1 MEMLPQDR
9 LFVLHLKGAL
19 LVTGLAAETDQDFPK
34 DFLAQRKSRAPQL
47 FPWLGLGAENLL
59 ERLLFQ
65 SGGLDAT
72 ITFL

>member
-1 MEMLPQDR
+1 MLPQDH
-9 LFVLHLKGAL
+9 LFILHLKGLL
-19 LVTGLAAETDQDFPK
+19 LVTGLAAKTDQNPK
-34 DFLAQRKSRAPQL
+34 DFLAQRKSRARKL

-65 SGGLDAT
+65 SGRLDAM